1 MSTELSFVSTNPL
14 VCVNV
19 YCSFKPG
26 LLKSARHFKAQG
38 ILFGICNAG
47 GVVSVF
53 DLVVLFG
60 GLILDW

>member
-14 VCVNV
+14 VCINV

-26 LLKSARHFKAQG
+26 LLKSAKHFKAQV